1 MKKFIKKITILNLIF
16 LFNSNNLSTETKTP
30 IIQKNK
36 NTYDKATAT
45 ENYFAGTLMHLFP
58 TAVFAAVPF
67 SLYFIFNKIYE
78 IFIENK
84 IINNKLK
91 NLKKDSIEYIKREAE
106 YQKNK
111 RKVLKIIKL
120 IISTP
125 AIFMFL
131 KNGLPSLFNY
141 FKRLNYLKNNTE
153 DGFDDTFNKI
163 GNYII
168 NKKYNINTYDIIKY
182 NAPKNKR
189 IFIYI
194 NGVGQIS
201 TNDIVENVFKLK
213 NIEIDEKNI
222 ELEYR
227 DKYYSEYDPNN
238 IHYQFLWGG
247 NYSQTIRDKASKDL
261 SSEIIKLR
269 KDFPDK
275 EIILMAHSYGGEIA
289 IEALNSIK
297 DEKVI
302 KNNDNKIYLT
312 TMASPL
318 SKNDSN
324 IIYNLTSNNIIKY
337 ISFSN
342 VFDTTA
348 TYDPLNK
355 STFNVDDLQNI
366 KDFPNDQNRASFIVK
381 DFDGSNR
388 LHNSYG
394 FSFYRFIKI
403 YVHYVIDHFR
413 NFSGRIINIQT

>member
-1 MKKFIKKITILNLIF
+1 
-16 LFNSNNLSTETKTP
+16 
-30 IIQKNK
+30 
-36 NTYDKATAT
+36 
-45 ENYFAGTLMHLFP
+45 MHLFP

-91 NLKKDSIEYIKREAE
+91 KLKKGSIEYRKREAE

-111 RKVLKIIKL
+111 KKVLKFIKL

-131 KNGLPSLFNY
+131 KNGLPSLINY

-153 DGFDDTFNKI
+153 DGFDDTFDKI

-168 NKKYNINTYDIIKY
+168 NKKYNINKGDIIKY
-182 NAPKNKR
+182 NVPENKR

-194 NGVGQIS
+194 RGVGQINP
-201 TNDIVENVFKLK
+201 NDIIENTFNLK
-213 NIEIDEKNI
+213 KVIDEKNI
-222 ELEYR
+222 KLEYE

-238 IHYQFLWGG
+238 IHYWFPWGG
-247 NYSQTIRDKASKDL
+247 NYSQAIRDKASKDL
-261 SSEIIKLR
+261 SSEIIRLR
-269 KDFPDK
+269 KEFPDK

-289 IEALNSIK
+289 IEALDSIK
-297 DEKVI
+297 NKEEI

-348 TYDPLNK
+348 TCDPLNK

-366 KDFPNDQNRASFIVK
+366 KDFPNDKNRASFIVK

-394 FSFYRFIKI
+394 FSFYPFIKI
-403 YVHYVIDHFR
+403 YVHYVIDHFK
-413 NFSGRIINIQT
+413 NFSGRIINIPV